1 MFEYADLRIE
11 VAHAKRLAEQHA
23 HKPIRK
29 ITIEDLGGTQRHAV
43 QAHKPFKDHVKKEEK
58 QVARRR
64 ELASHIVQLLRANG
78 PMTSTQLVE
87 ATSANSSRIGMAVK
101 NLTNVRWIL
110 GGREKTYTLQGSEDG
125 VYTNH
130 EAEKQ

>member
-1 MFEYADLRIE
+1 MFEYEDLRIE
-11 VAHAKRLAEQHA
+11 VAHAQRLADLHG

-29 ITIEDLGGTQRHAV
+29 ITIKDLGGTQRHAV
-43 QAHKPFKDHVKKEEK
+43 QVYKPFKDHAQKEEK

-64 ELASHIVQLLRANG
+64 ELASQIVQLLRENG

-87 ATSANSSRIGMAVK
+87 ATHANSARIGMAVK

-110 GGREKTYTLQGSEDG
+110 GGREKTYTLQGSDDG
-125 VYTNH
+125 VYTNY
-130 EAEKQ
+130 EEKP